1 MEPNQGSATKST
13 ENTMS
18 PIHSNNT
25 LQNVLLLDAATCI
38 AAGALMAFGS
48 DFVAGLTAIP
58 APLLTWAG
66 LILFPCAALMIF
78 AGLQASPSRPIV
90 WLIVLGNIGWVIA
103 SLGVFAFIAP
113 NALGTIFILAQAVV
127 VAVLALLEHNALQR
141 SDVATA

>member
-1 MEPNQGSATKST
+1 
-13 ENTMS
+13 MS
-18 PIHSNNT
+18 PIQSNNT

-48 DFVAGLTAIP
+48 NFVAGLTSIP
-58 APLLTWAG
+58 APLLYWAG
-66 LILFPCAALMIF
+66 LLLFPCAALMIF

-113 NALGTIFILAQAVV
+113 KALGYIFILAQAAV